1 VTKEAL
7 QSFGKEAAESYLK
20 DDTPL
25 NESIRK
31 IASDQS
37 LTDQQIER
45 VAHYANR
52 SVNAELMKE
61 SAYTEFEMAEPEEIL
76 RSKEAAEKTAG
87 FAPRPAG
94 GHEKTAAPQ
103 SDAVVNGGL
112 FSKIAGVYGAEY
124 VPSPS
129 PKRDARHLL
138 GAAEKI
144 AHQAADQLKGR
155 IVKLSQKR
163 EEVYEEIKN
172 SIYEGASPKEALRSM
187 KEEGHGKDVI
197 EYVLNRLEADSM
209 IPRSEYPDDGPYSL
223 ERHYLKEGSPT
234 TIAEEAPLRKKAAEL
249 KKLADNASLDA
260 AALRLASK
268 VAANAGALSG
278 ADFDVHPG
286 LAEKQAGIM
295 SSIGSKGVD
304 FMKGLGEAAKS
315 TIRGAE
321 SVGEGVG
328 NFVAEKPFL
337 RTIELGFGGYSA
349 GQLAGKQ
356 EEDMEK
362 QKRQF

>member
-1 VTKEAL
+1 MTKEAL
-7 QSFGKEAAESYLK
+7 QSLGKEAAESYFK

-61 SAYTEFEMAEPEEIL
+61 SAYTEFDMADPGEIA

-87 FAPRPAG
+87 FAPRLANSQ
-94 GHEKTAAPQ
+94 EKTASQ
-103 SDAVVNGGL
+103 SEDAVIEPGM
-112 FSKIAGVYGAEY
+112 FSKIAGVYGADY

-129 PKRDARHLL
+129 EKRDAKHLL
-138 GAAEKI
+138 DAAEKL

-155 IVKLSQKR
+155 LVKLSQKR
-163 EEVYEEIKN
+163 EEVYEEVKN

-234 TIAEEAPLRKKAAEL
+234 KIAADAPLRAKASEL
-249 KKLADNASLDA
+249 KKLAENASLDA
-260 AALRLASK
+260 AALRLGIK
-268 VAANAGALSG
+268 VAQNAERLSG
-278 ADFDVHPG
+278 ASFKDYPS
-286 LAEKQAGIM
+286 LPEKRANVL

-304 FMKGLGEAAKS
+304 FMKGLGEATKS

-321 SVGEGVG
+321 SFGESVGD
-328 NFVAEKPFL
+328 FVAEKPVM

-356 EEDMEK
+356 EKDMEK